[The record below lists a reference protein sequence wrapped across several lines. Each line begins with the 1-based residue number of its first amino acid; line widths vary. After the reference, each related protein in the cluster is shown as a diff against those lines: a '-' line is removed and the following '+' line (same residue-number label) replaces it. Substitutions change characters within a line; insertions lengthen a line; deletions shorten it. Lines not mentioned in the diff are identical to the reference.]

1 MRNTVLL
8 AILVL
13 LAPTGIEAGQKT
25 LALRWSELPAQIAG
39 KQTRVILTDGVRLE
53 GRAIS
58 VGADSLSIDVKKSS
72 DPARFRNTASLRR
85 SELAILEVRRSG
97 WKWKVIAPVLGF
109 FGFGFAGAAIGD
121 RIDPQGFIIS
131 DGAVT
136 GCVVGAFTGIGTGLV
151 VGWLADR
158 HYVKIDITP

>member
-1 MRNTVLL
+1 MRTLIIS

-13 LAPTGIEAGQKT
+13 LAPAGIEAGQKT

-39 KQTRVILTDGVRLE
+39 KQIKVVLTDGVRLE

-58 VGADSLSIDVKKSS
+58 VGADSVAIDVTKSS
-72 DPARFRNTASLRR
+72 DPARLRNTASVRR
-85 SELAILEVRRSG
+85 PELAILEVRKSG
-97 WKWKVIAPVLGF
+97 WRWKVVAPVLGF
-109 FGFGFAGAAIGD
+109 LSFGAAGAAIGKQ
-121 RIDPQGFIIS
+121 IDPGFIIS

-136 GCVVGAFTGIGTGLV
+136 GAAVGALTGIGTGLV

-158 HYVKIDITP
+158 HYMKIEIAP